1 MSIYLAVFLWACAVV
16 AVILI
21 AGLVHELTR
30 PKPQPR
36 PARPHGTC
44 HVRGCGRIT
53 HERITRRDTGTP
65 EWVCIG
71 CRDEGT
77 VLGYWDTDT
86 TGVAS

>member
-1 MSIYLAVFLWACAVV
+1 MLTLLIGAAFFFGAMF
-16 AVILI
+16 LI
-21 AGLVHELTR
+21 AAIADSCDNV

-77 VLGYWDTDT
+77 VLGYWDTE
-86 TGVAS
+86 VAS